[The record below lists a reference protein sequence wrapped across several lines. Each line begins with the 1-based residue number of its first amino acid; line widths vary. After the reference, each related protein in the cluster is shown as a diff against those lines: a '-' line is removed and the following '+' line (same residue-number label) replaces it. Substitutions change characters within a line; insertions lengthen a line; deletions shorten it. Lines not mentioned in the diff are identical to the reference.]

1 MGLARWMCSQ
11 PNNAADALVLAPHEP
26 TGWRHMMPGV
36 GLRVGIDLASVDAV
50 RESIERHGERYLERV
65 YTAGELADCAGDPER
80 LAARF
85 AAKEA
90 AIKVLQPGGGE
101 PVPWRTIGVR
111 RVQSGA
117 VELELTGEAAAL
129 AARAGIRELAL
140 SFSHEGGSACAVV
153 VAVAG

>member
-1 MGLARWMCSQ
+1 MI
-11 PNNAADALVLAPHEP
+11 
-26 TGWRHMMPGV
+26 PGV

-50 RESIERHGERYLERV
+50 RASIARHGERYLERV
-65 YTAGELADCAGDPER
+65 YTARELADCAGNPER

-90 AIKVLQPGGGE
+90 AIKVLRPADGE
-101 PVPWRTIGVR
+101 PVPWHTIGVR
-111 RVQSGA
+111 RAASGA

-140 SFSHEGGSACAVV
+140 SISHEGESACAVV
-153 VAVAG
+153 IAIAA

>member
-1 MGLARWMCSQ
+1 
-11 PNNAADALVLAPHEP
+11 
-26 TGWRHMMPGV
+26 MMPDV

-50 RESIERHGERYLERV
+50 RASIARHGERYLERV

-90 AIKVLQPGGGE
+90 AIKVLQPADGE
-101 PVPWRTIGVR
+101 PVPWQTIAVR
-111 RVQSGA
+111 RAASGA

-129 AARAGIRELAL
+129 AARAGLREIAL
-140 SFSHEGGSACAVV
+140 SISHEGPSACAVV
-153 VAVAG
+153 VAIAA